1 MVAGDEFKESLCVC
15 VCVCTVCASACV
27 AEVDERKQSSGMF
40 RQCEPSRQQAQ
51 EPSRQRPAMS
61 VAVSSVVYSIRLGA

>member
-1 MVAGDEFKESLCVC
+1 M
-15 VCVCTVCASACV
+15 CVCTVCASACV

-61 VAVSSVVYSIRLGA
+61 VAVSCVLNPPTGVDPGYWGVLTPENM